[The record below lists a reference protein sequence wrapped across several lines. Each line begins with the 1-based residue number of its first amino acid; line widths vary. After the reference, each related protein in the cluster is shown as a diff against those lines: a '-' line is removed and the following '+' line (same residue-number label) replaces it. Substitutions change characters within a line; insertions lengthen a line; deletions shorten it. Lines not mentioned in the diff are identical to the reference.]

1 MMPVNTMR
9 FAVLAAFSLVLGAC
23 ELQPADDG
31 YDTVDDS
38 ITATTLGEAAAQ
50 SGRYFGA
57 AIAASKLNESAYT
70 TIANREFNSLTA
82 ENEMKMDAT
91 EPNQNQFSFTNGDR
105 VFNWAVQ
112 NGKLVRGH
120 TLAWHSQ

>member
-1 MMPVNTMR
+1 MPVNTMR

-50 SGRYFGA
+50 SGRSCRWPA
-57 AIAASKLNESAYT
+57 
-70 TIANREFNSLTA
+70 
-82 ENEMKMDAT
+82 
-91 EPNQNQFSFTNGDR
+91 DR
-105 VFNWAVQ
+105 GSRCRA
-112 NGKLVRGH
+112 GEH
-120 TLAWHSQ
+120 P